1 MRIVTLKNGLRVL
14 LLPQPHLKSA
24 CFGLW
29 VASGSVFETAENN
42 GVSHFIE
49 HIVFKGSTAR
59 TALEIAKQTDRL
71 GASLNAYTSKE
82 FTHFYTRA
90 PGENITA
97 AAEILLDMVLHPRLD
112 ENDIETEKGVILEEI
127 GMCEDDPA
135 DLCYELAESSLF
147 NGTPYALQILGTRES
162 VRRTDRAKFL
172 LQLARCYTA
181 RRMVIGVGGA
191 FDEAAV
197 LGLIERFCAGLP
209 AGDAAAFPPLS
220 CRQGIYR
227 KQAQFE
233 QTHLMLTAPGTA
245 LWHPDR
251 FALQTVLF
259 LLGTGASSRLNQRI
273 REQLGLVYQ
282 IDAWAGRFVSGGY
295 LAVSL
300 SLSGEN
306 QRTALAE
313 TCSIIRDLPDSI
325 TQEELDIAKAKLT
338 SGLLMNREQP
348 HAALAAFGVDLL
360 LRGEITEDEALLQG
374 VRSVTLQQAKDAAA
388 RYLDPDAFSLTA
400 VGAVQS
406 EAFYG
411 AILKGDESR

>member
-1 MRIVTLKNGLRVL
+1 MRDVTLNNGLRVL

-24 CFGLW
+24 YFGLW
-29 VASGSVFETAENN
+29 VAGGSVFETAENN

-49 HIVFKGSTAR
+49 HIVFKGSETR

-71 GASLNAYTSKE
+71 GASVNAFTSKE

-97 AAEILLDMVLHPRLD
+97 AAEILLDMVLRPKLD
-112 ENDIETEKGVILEEI
+112 DGDIETEKGVILEEI

-135 DLCYELAESSLF
+135 DLCYELAETSLF
-147 NGTPYALQILGTRES
+147 DPSPYALQILGTKES
-162 VRRTDRAKFL
+162 VRQTDRAK
-172 LQLARCYTA
+172 LQRQLDRCYTA
-181 RRMVIGVGGA
+181 KRMVIGVGGA
-191 FDEAAV
+191 FDEGQI
-197 LGLIERFCAGLP
+197 LGLIERTCADLP
-209 AGDAAAFPPLS
+209 AGEAAAFPPLS
-220 CRQGIYR
+220 CKQGVYLKKAR
-227 KQAQFE
+227 FE

-306 QRTALAE
+306 QKTALCE
-313 TCSIIRDLPDSI
+313 TCRIIRDLPGSI
-325 TQEELDIAKAKLT
+325 TQDELDIAKAKLT
-338 SGLLMNREQP
+338 SALVMNREQP
-348 HAALAAFGVDLL
+348 HAQLGAFGHDLL
-360 LRGEITEDEALLQG
+360 LRGCLTEDETLLRG
-374 VRSVTLQQAKDAAA
+374 VRSVTLAQAKDAAA
-388 RYLDPDAFSLTA
+388 RYLSPGAFSLTA
-400 VGAVQS
+400 VGSTRS
-406 EAFYG
+406 EDFYR

>member
-1 MRIVTLKNGLRVL
+1 MRIVTLQNGLRVL

-24 CFGLW
+24 YCGLW

-49 HIVFKGSTAR
+49 HIVFKGSKTR
-59 TALEIAKQTDRL
+59 SALEIAKQTDRL
-71 GASLNAYTSKE
+71 GASLNAFTGKE

-90 PGENITA
+90 PGGNITA

-112 ENDIETEKGVILEEI
+112 EADIETEKGVILEEI

-135 DLCYELAESSLF
+135 DLCYELAETSLF
-147 NGTPYALQILGTRES
+147 DGSPYALQILGTKQS
-162 VRRTDRAKFL
+162 VQQTDKAKFL
-172 LQLARCYTA
+172 RQLARCYTA
-181 RRMVIGVGGA
+181 KRMVIGVGGA
-191 FDEAAV
+191 FNEDEILDLIERYCADLPAGEAAV
-197 LGLIERFCAGLP
+197 FS
-209 AGDAAAFPPLS
+209 PLA
-220 CRQGIYR
+220 CRQGVYR
-227 KQAQFE
+227 KKARFE

-282 IDAWAGRFVSGGY
+282 IDAWAGRFVTGGY
-295 LAVSL
+295 LAVAL

-306 QRTALAE
+306 QKTALCE
-313 TCSIIRDLPDSI
+313 TCNIIRELPGSI
-325 TQEELDIAKAKLT
+325 TQDELDIAKAKLT

-348 HAALAAFGVDLL
+348 HAQLAAFGVDLL
-360 LRGEITEDEALLQG
+360 LRGDILEDEALLQG

-388 RYLDPDAFSLTA
+388 RYLAPGSFSLTA

-406 EAFYG
+406 EAFYE

>member
-14 LLPQPHLKSA
+14 LLPQRHLKSA

-59 TALEIAKQTDRL
+59 TALDIAKQTDRL

-112 ENDIETEKGVILEEI
+112 EADIETEKGVILEEI

-147 NGTPYALQILGTRES
+147 DGTPYDLQILGTRES
-162 VRRTDRAKFL
+162 VRHMTRSQFL
-172 LQLARCYTA
+172 SQLRRCYTG
-181 RRMVIGVGGA
+181 RRIVIGIGGA
-191 FDEAAV
+191 FDETKI
-197 LGLIERFCAGLP
+197 LSLIERMCADLP
-209 AGDAAAFPPLS
+209 AGEAAVFPPLCCS
-220 CRQGIYR
+220 RGIFR
-227 KQAQFE
+227 KQARFE

-245 LWHPDR
+245 LWDPDR

-300 SLSGEN
+300 SLSGES
-306 QRTALAE
+306 QKTALCE
-313 TCSIIRDLPDSI
+313 TCKIIRDLPGSI
-325 TQEELDIAKAKLT
+325 TPDELDIAKAKLT
-338 SGLLMNREQP
+338 SGLVMNREQP

-360 LRGEITEDEALLQG
+360 LRGEIIEDDLLLQG
-374 VRSVTLQQAKDAAA
+374 VRSVTRRQAKDAAA
-388 RYLDPDAFSLTA
+388 RYLAPAAFSLAA
-400 VGAVQS
+400 VGSTES
-406 EAFYG
+406 EAFYE

>member
-24 CFGLW
+24 YFGLW
-29 VASGSVFETAENN
+29 VASGSVFETQANN
-42 GVSHFIE
+42 GISHFIE
-49 HIVFKGSTAR
+49 HIVFKGSETR

-97 AAEILLDMVLHPRLD
+97 AAEILLDMVLHPKLD
-112 ENDIETEKGVILEEI
+112 EGDIETEKGVILEEI

-147 NGTPYALQILGTRES
+147 DGSPYTLQILGTRES
-162 VRRTDRAKFL
+162 IQQTDKAKFL
-172 LQLARCYTA
+172 LQLAQCYTA
-181 RRMVIGVGGA
+181 KRMVIGVGGA
-191 FDEAAV
+191 FRETQV
-197 LGLIERFCAGLP
+197 LELIERFCTDLP
-209 AGDAAAFPPLS
+209 AGEAAVYPPMT
-220 CRQGIYR
+220 CKQGVYR
-227 KQAQFE
+227 KKARFE
-233 QTHLMLTAPGTA
+233 QTHLMLTVPGTA

-295 LAVSL
+295 LAVAL

-306 QRTALAE
+306 QKTALEE
-313 TCSIIRDLPDSI
+313 TCRIIRDLPGSI
-325 TQEELDIAKAKLT
+325 TQDELDIAKAKLT

-348 HAALAAFGVDLL
+348 HAQLAAFGVDLL
-360 LRGEITEDEALLQG
+360 LRGEIMEDEALLRG
-374 VRSVTLQQAKDAAA
+374 VRSVTLQETKDAAA
-388 RYLDPDAFSLTA
+388 HYLDPAAFSLTA

-411 AILKGDESR
+411 TILKGDESR